1 MDTSEK
7 KLMSTVESL
16 APEILDFT
24 SQNRFA
30 AQLMGI
36 DINLVYVLTFSLGTA
51 LADFVRLKT

>member
-1 MDTSEK
+1 
-7 KLMSTVESL
+7 MSTVESL

-36 DINLVYVLTFSLGTA
+36 DINLVYVLTFALGTA
-51 LADFVRLKT
+51 LADFVRLKREFQHQ